1 LQSQIS
7 LDHGVRGRFGG
18 CVAGEILGFEADSG
32 SGTGVFSFM
41 VISRGLISALE
52 EVHAEHSFSIGW
64 ASVRE
69 RRKTVENRGFSECG
83 PSRTAEHTRKVR
95 VIFTPNA

>member
-18 CVAGEILGFEADSG
+18 CVAGAILGFEAGSV

-52 EVHAEHSFSIGW
+52 EVHAKHSLSIGW
-64 ASVRE
+64 ASLVNG
-69 RRKTVENRGFSECG
+69 RKPSKIEAFLSPFHPG
-83 PSRTAEHTRKVR
+83 PLNIPVKPR